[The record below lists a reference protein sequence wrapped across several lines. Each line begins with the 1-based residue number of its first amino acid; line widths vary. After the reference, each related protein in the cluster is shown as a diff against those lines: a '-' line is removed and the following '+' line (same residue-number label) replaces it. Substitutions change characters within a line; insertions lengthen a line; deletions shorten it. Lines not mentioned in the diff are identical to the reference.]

1 MASKIES
8 AANDVRKADV
18 QQVLDRY
25 HAFYEVR
32 PYYMVLDEHPA
43 GAPRIEQKVQ
53 AGFDVNLYGI
63 LQTCHFPVFHTAE
76 GRLVLDYFGSVAREI
91 QSTVGHE
98 CTVEL
103 MAETDSVV
111 RDTRRHFQPEAMLRI
126 RISHD
131 RGLDQSAGP
140 PEEQALKAI
149 RNVLHELNVREE

>member
-1 MASKIES
+1 MAGKIES
-8 AANDVRKADV
+8 TAGDTRRADV

-25 HAFYEVR
+25 HVFYEVR
-32 PYYMVLDEHPA
+32 PYYVVLDERPA

-63 LQTCHFPVFHTAE
+63 LQTSQFPVFHTE
-76 GRLVLDYFGSVAREI
+76 DGRLVLDYFGSVAREI
-91 QSTVGHE
+91 QATAGHG

-103 MAETDSVV
+103 MPETDSVV

-131 RGLDQSAGP
+131 RGLDQPAGP
-140 PEEQALKAI
+140 PEQQALQAI
-149 RNVLHELNVREE
+149 RNMLHEFNVKEE